1 METLKLFSQ
10 PTTLTTR
17 PIERSGEKEKKEL
30 GEENYSNEL
39 RGKVQKRK
47 ERHGNF
53 YVVLNGEKLARVASN
68 ELFQFDLW

>member
-10 PTTLTTR
+10 PTLTTR

-53 YVVLNGEKLARVASN
+53 YVVLNGGKLARVASN